1 MSKIISVHN
10 LFLCMMLLLAGC
22 GGGTIGSSGG
32 DTGSNRSIQGYARK
46 STQAPIA
53 DAAIVMSNDA
63 GQARVSTT
71 NADGTFEMLAPEG
84 SDYSI
89 EFQPDQTRPQTISL
103 RYKAQLEND
112 SVIKLTIQE
121 QQQALYQATFVE
133 SRISLTNCPSY
144 SVEDRQIIR
153 TDDAASQGCRATIQ
167 YATQRS
173 ELKQFGLYATCQGK
187 ELLVR
192 QSTVRSGKADLS
204 LAEVEGCSLSK
215 IEEISSNDPA
225 KISFL
230 IIDR

>member
-1 MSKIISVHN
+1 
-10 LFLCMMLLLAGC
+10 MLLLAGC

-32 DTGSNRSIQGYARK
+32 DSGSNRSIQGYART

-53 DAAIVMSNDA
+53 DAAIVMSNDI
-63 GQARVSTT
+63 GQARLSTT
-71 NADGTFEMLAPEG
+71 NPDGTFEMLAPEG

-103 RYKAQLEND
+103 RYKAQLESD

-121 QQQALYQATFVE
+121 QKQARYQATFVE
-133 SRISLTNCPSY
+133 SRILLTNCASY
-144 SVEDRQIIR
+144 SIEDRQIIR
-153 TDDAASQGCRATIQ
+153 IDDAASQGCVATIQ
-167 YATQRS
+167 YATQQS
-173 ELKQFGLYATCQGK
+173 QPKQFGLYASCQGK

-192 QSTVRSGKADLS
+192 QSAVRNGKADLS
-204 LAEVEGCSLSK
+204 LTAVEGCTLSK

-225 KISFL
+225 KIAFL